1 MKNLLTLLFV
11 FLFCS
16 FLKAQTN
23 LYNQLSIPATF
34 YPMPGVQEYK
44 GNYYAVSFN
53 VKDSTFYANYPYLYP
68 LKYSIHKFSIS
79 SHALLASTVISGDTL
94 QADSTLQFMQPLI
107 EVKGDRVHLTY
118 LKRILHDTTS
128 QPSYKQFWWALY
140 YQQLD
145 TNLNVIVP
153 ETRIE
158 LADNST
164 QLSGIYLQN
173 LNVSANKV
181 TIAYYQSDTNILS
194 SSVSRYIQLDFAGNL
209 IRKDT
214 LGIPMLAV
222 SNPHHQVAEINN
234 YPGNKYLIS
243 GQSLYS
249 VPNAVNGMFYL
260 ADSAMN
266 MLDTFALKP
275 FMFYNAPDVGGYF
288 SRFPNLLALPSGSI
302 IGGGEYRSEPSGQ
315 NHTALVK
322 CTAASRF
329 SIDKFITFKNI
340 DQSDE
345 GHTSSP
351 SIHNLTYNP
360 DDNLIYYADVTH
372 TTSFG
377 CLTNE
382 NYVEVLCLDTNL
394 NIKWQKYILAK
405 ANSCSWVGYVEGCS
419 ERPGVLISG
428 GSYDSPPTTFLA
440 TYHPFI
446 FHLDSAIVA
455 GISNTPSAAIRDRVQ
470 VFPNPAHG
478 YIMIDDILHEKGEVR
493 IYDMQGSLKYRNSYG
508 GSKQS
513 VSLSEYPAGVY
524 FIRVTTHD
532 NQIFSFK
539 ILKE

>member
-1 MKNLLTLLFV
+1 VRNSLLVL
-11 FLFCS
+11 FLFLLS
-16 FLKAQTN
+16 FSLKAQTN

-34 YPMPGVQEYK
+34 YPNPGVQEYK

-53 VKDSTFYANYPYLYP
+53 VKDSVFYGDYPYLYP
-68 LKYSIHKFSIS
+68 LEYSIHKFSVS

-107 EVKGDRVHLTY
+107 EVQADRVHLTY
-118 LKRILHDTTS
+118 LKRILHDTIT
-128 QPSYKQFWWALY
+128 QPSYKQFWWELY
-140 YQQLD
+140 YKQLD
-145 TNLNVIVP
+145 TNLNVTVP

-181 TIAYYQSDTNILS
+181 TIAFHQSDTSMLL

-222 SNPHHQVAEINN
+222 SNPSHQVAEINN

-243 GQSLYS
+243 GQSLYTI
-249 VPNAVNGMFYL
+249 PNAVNGMFYL

-275 FMFYNAPDVGGYF
+275 FLFYNAPDVSGYF
-288 SRFPNLLALPSGSI
+288 SRFPNLLALPTGSI
-302 IGGGEYRSEPSGQ
+302 IGGGEYRSAPSGQ
-315 NHTALVK
+315 NYTALVK
-322 CTAASRF
+322 CTAASRY
-329 SIDKFITFKNI
+329 SIDKFITFKNV
-340 DQSDE
+340 DQSDG
-345 GHTSSP
+345 GHKSSP

-360 DDNLIYYADVTH
+360 NDNLIYYADVTH

-377 CLTNE
+377 CLANE

-394 NIKWQKYILAK
+394 HIKWQKYILAK
-405 ANSCSWVGYVEGCS
+405 TNSCSWVGYVEGCS

-455 GISNTPSAAIRDRVQ
+455 GISNTPSATVRDRVQ
-470 VFPNPAHG
+470 VFPNPAHD
-478 YIMIDDILHEKGEVR
+478 YITIDDILHENGEVC

-508 GSKQS
+508 RSKAK
-513 VSLSEYPAGVY
+513 VLLSEYPAGMY
-524 FIRVTTHD
+524 FIRVTTQN